1 MVSMAEQAIN
11 NMYKNE
17 LFMSWMRPAHMCML
31 YTYTRE
37 SKIENSIKCY
47 SIVCIFVVVFRDGPF
62 FSFIQLYI
70 YIWYFRYKFW
80 CSLNFIFCLVHT

>member
-17 LFMSWMRPAHMCML
+17 LFVSWMRPAHMCML

-70 YIWYFRYKFW
+70 YIFDIFGT
-80 CSLNFIFCLVHT
+80 NFGVV